1 LDKAPNEE
9 SPNDAL
15 TQALGTPEYGGRV
28 RGVGGFITPTIYFHQ
43 AKPRKSNKVDTT
55 QQIIDENEA
64 LRKRIRELEQK
75 VQSIPTSEH
84 GSCSKSKV
92 QEKVKCLFL
101 K

>member
-1 LDKAPNEE
+1 MDK

-15 TQALGTPEYGGRV
+15 SQALGTPKYGSLV
-28 RGVGGFITPTIYFHQ
+28 RGVSGFITPTIYFHK

-55 QQIIDENEA
+55 QKNIDENEA

-75 VQSIPTSEH
+75 VQNIPTSKH